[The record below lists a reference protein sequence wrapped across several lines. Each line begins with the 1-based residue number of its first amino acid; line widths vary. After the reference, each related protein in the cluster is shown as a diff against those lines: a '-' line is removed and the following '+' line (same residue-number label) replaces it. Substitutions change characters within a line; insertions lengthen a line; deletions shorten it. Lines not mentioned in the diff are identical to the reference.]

1 MPGLNALRDLPTSCK
16 ANSDDIESSTEL
28 VVVVVTV
35 SYCCLLGRR
44 RISMHARQECSA
56 LGIYQ
61 PVAVAAKQIL
71 TQQNSKCSCLLWL
84 KTAQNL
90 LLLLL
95 LLFAGIE

>member
-1 MPGLNALRDLPTSCK
+1 
-16 ANSDDIESSTEL
+16 
-28 VVVVVTV
+28 
-35 SYCCLLGRR
+35 
-44 RISMHARQECSA
+44 MHARQECSA